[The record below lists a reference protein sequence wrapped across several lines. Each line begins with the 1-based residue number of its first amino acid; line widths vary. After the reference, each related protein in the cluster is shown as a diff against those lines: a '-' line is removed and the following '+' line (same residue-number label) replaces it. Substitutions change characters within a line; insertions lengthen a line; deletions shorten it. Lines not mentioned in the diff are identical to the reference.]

1 MKIRTLI
8 FFPIVLIGVPQF
20 SYSQPS
26 DMPNFTNH
34 ESYSS
39 IREKMIKAGW
49 KPYVSNDA
57 GTCFK
62 GDSRCEGRPEML
74 ACAGTGMANCKFAWE
89 KQENIIAICTVGEDA
104 VFEGICSYP

>member
-8 FFPIVLIGVPQF
+8 IISIVLIGVAQF

-26 DMPNFTNH
+26 DMPKFAKH

-57 GTCFK
+57 DTCFK

-74 ACAGTGMANCKFAWE
+74 ACAGTGMANCKFAWV

>member
-8 FFPIVLIGVPQF
+8 IYLVVLIVIPQF

-26 DMPNFTNH
+26 DIPKFTKH

-39 IREKMIKAGW
+39 VREKMIKAGW
-49 KPYVSNDA
+49 KLYVSDDA
-57 GTCFK
+57 DTCLK

-104 VFEGICSYP
+104 EFESICSYP